1 MKAVLK
7 YRDDHNSHQYVHST
21 LALNNI
27 KIVKFK
33 QCDWNY
39 YSRVTIQIENYKA
52 LTDLVY
58 KLNKYCGVI
67 LAKTMPDSIWD
78 WLKK

>member
-7 YRDDHNSHQYVHST
+7 YHDDHSSHQYVHSL
-21 LALNNI
+21 LALYNI

-33 QCDWNY
+33 QSDWNY

-58 KLNKYCGVI
+58 KLNKCCSVI

-78 WLKK
+78 WFKK

>member
-1 MKAVLK
+1 MRAVLK
-7 YRDDHNSHQYVHST
+7 YKDYESNHRIVHGT

-27 KIVKFK
+27 NILKFR
-33 QCDWNY
+33 QSDWSC

-52 LTDLVY
+52 LTDLVC
-58 KLNKYCGVI
+58 KLNKSCGVI
-67 LAKTMPDSIWD
+67 LAKTMPDSIWE

>member
-7 YRDDHNSHQYVHST
+7 YYDCHSNHQYVHSI
-21 LALNNI
+21 LALYNI

-33 QCDWNY
+33 QSDWNY

-52 LTDLVY
+52 LTDLVC
-58 KLNKYCGVI
+58 KLNKGCGVI